1 MKIKSER
8 DFFSG
13 LLFLVLGAAF
23 AWGAMG
29 YTLGS
34 AARMGAGYFP
44 FVVGVLLVALGTV
57 IMFGALVVETED
69 GEPVGPWAWK
79 PLLAIVGANF
89 AFGALIGGVP
99 AIGLPPMG
107 LVVAVVALTAIAS
120 LATGRF
126 AWKESVVLS
135 VVFTAMCWVLFVLI
149 LQLKLPLWP
158 ALGGA

>member
-13 LLFLVLGAAF
+13 VLFLALGGAF

-44 FVVGVLLVALGTV
+44 FVVGVLLVALGTA
-57 IMFGALVVETED
+57 IMFGALVFETED

-79 PLLAIVGANF
+79 PLIAIVGANV
-89 AFGALIGGVP
+89 AFGALLGGVP

-107 LVVAVVALTAIAS
+107 LVVAVAVLTVIAS

-126 AWKESVVLS
+126 AWKESAVLAI
-135 VVFTAMCWVLFVLI
+135 VFTALCWLLFVVFLK
-149 LQLKLPLWP
+149 LKLPLWP
-158 ALGGA
+158 AFAAG